1 MEENLRGALGTFARA
16 KPGGEVRVFPGITVC
31 CADVKFSMFNSSIL
45 TTPVREASE
54 FEGRIKAAATY
65 YGARGLPWSCW
76 LCQDW
81 VERGTRAIVSE
92 IFSSNGLHLVV
103 ELPGMEAPRLAPPS
117 RSLPELVYRRVGDAP
132 TRTDF
137 HHIMAATFGI
147 PASISREVYESPA
160 TWQGGMAGW
169 VGYLE
174 REAVATAATL
184 TAAGVVGVYAVG
196 TLPHHRRKGYA
207 EAVMRHALA
216 QARFASGIER
226 TVLQSSEQGFRLYEK
241 MGYRTVTR
249 YAVFAYS

>member
-1 MEENLRGALGTFARA
+1 MEENLGAALGTFTRA
-16 KPGGEVRVFPGITVC
+16 KPSGEIRAFPGITVC
-31 CADVKFSMFNSSIL
+31 CADVNFSMFNSSIL
-45 TTPVREASE
+45 TAPVREAPE
-54 FEGRIKAAATY
+54 LDARIRTAAAY
-65 YGARGLPWSCW
+65 YEARGLPWSCW
-76 LCQDW
+76 LCQGW
-81 VERGTRAIVSE
+81 IEERARGMVVEVFRR
-92 IFSSNGLHLVV
+92 NGLHLVV

-216 QARFASGIER
+216 QARFASGIQR